1 MPWTRRYW
9 VWCRGHRDS
18 YAVSSPALVEHFF
31 RHEYGRLVAILCRKV
46 GVQNV
51 ETVEDAVQSAMLAA
65 LESWPVTGLP
75 TSPSAWLF
83 RAAHNSVIGQL
94 RQHARRRS
102 ALERHAAEN
111 FDLPESGVGLRWRS
125 GRGRPRDS
133 PSCPLWSR
141 RRGSPDHTCGR
152 RRSQTDIDVADMCR
166 WLTTTKPSRAI
177 VHRRLRSGSYRD
189 RNLNRVVRSM
199 RRDLRAAAP
208 CLRHR
213 CH

>member
-18 YAVSSPALVEHFF
+18 YALSSPALVEHFF

-111 FDLPESGVGLRWRS
+111 FDLPESGSVCTGWPSPPAVLCS
-125 GRGRPRDS
+125 RDS
-133 PSCPLWSR
+133 TPKPGSR
-141 RRGSPDHTCGR
+141 RSTVLP
-152 RRSQTDIDVADMCR
+152 I
-166 WLTTTKPSRAI
+166 L
-177 VHRRLRSGSYRD
+177 
-189 RNLNRVVRSM
+189 SM
-199 RRDLRAAAP
+199 RRDGNKFQSTTR
-208 CLRHR
+208 CLSRSRPRHGTR
-213 CH
+213 